1 MLQDIANHLWQS
13 TLFLMLIAVLCTYLR
28 KEDARV
34 RYALWCIGSMKFL
47 LPFSLLTSIGSWLS
61 PRAPIESID
70 LTIDWVASV
79 SAVSQPFTPQQ
90 QSWSVSSMIL
100 AVWAVGSFLVLGVW
114 AVRAYRLRQ
123 LIRGAKQESKPLSD
137 QGRVIPV
144 YRTQADIEPGVF
156 GLLRPVIL
164 LPQGI
169 ENRLSTTQFE
179 AVLAH
184 ELCHIRRRDNLT
196 AAVHMLV
203 QAVFWFHPIIW
214 WVGSRLI
221 DERERAC
228 DELVVSLGHDREA
241 YAKSILDVCEQYVAT
256 RLACAPG
263 ISGSDLKRRVV
274 EIMHY
279 EGVKK
284 MENTKKIL
292 LSTLSALVLALPI
305 LGGLFVNSGALA
317 QEMRPLSEQTAS
329 VLKPIRE
336 ALSPEP
342 AADGSKADPNPQL
355 ALNLLDDINID
366 ALPGF
371 EKAEVYFLF
380 GFAYYM
386 VEDLD
391 QVKNYWRRVINEP
404 DANTSL
410 ATRTLKNLAQ
420 VHFVDEEY
428 SEALDYYLEWMSRQ
442 ERANASDYA
451 LLANI
456 YYSTEDYPN
465 SLINIDRA
473 IGMREEIGEAG
484 EERWYEI
491 RNTVNYLLG
500 NSATVENQQHSD
512 ARPRVSGSE
521 YALELRPINAALVQP
536 LYPQNARDRGL
547 EGYCV
552 VSFVI
557 TATGETRDA
566 RKEECTN
573 AIFEAES
580 LRAAERLKY
589 PPVNVIIPNA
599 RGGAEMPT
607 EIKYWYKFTYEMPSE
622 TI

>member
-144 YRTQADIEPGVF
+144 YRTQADIEPGVV

-305 LGGLFVNSGALA
+305 LGGLSTNPVALA
-317 QEMRPLSEQTAS
+317 QEQRTSVPESVAVGTLPVSTQTFRVLEAVRLALAPQRENEGDPRPA
-329 VLKPIRE
+329 
-336 ALSPEP
+336 
-342 AADGSKADPNPQL
+342 PNPRL
-355 ALNLLDDINID
+355 ALQELDSFNLDR
-366 ALPGF
+366 LPGN
-371 EKAEVYFLF
+371 EKAEVYNYYAMTYTLLEDYEEAM
-380 GFAYYM
+380 AYM
-386 VEDLD
+386 
-391 QVKNYWRRVINEP
+391 QRI
-404 DANTSL
+404 
-410 ATRTLKNLAQ
+410 
-420 VHFVDEEY
+420 VDEP
-428 SEALDYYLEWMSRQ
+428 EASSSLVARTRYRVEQLTQSLEPVVQADEVGIQNQLEPKVAITPNYPARAV
-442 ERANASDYA
+442 ERG
-451 LLANI
+451 I
-456 YYSTEDYPN
+456 
-465 SLINIDRA
+465 
-473 IGMREEIGEAG
+473 
-484 EERWYEI
+484 
-491 RNTVNYLLG
+491 
-500 NSATVENQQHSD
+500 
-512 ARPRVSGSE
+512 
-521 YALELRPINAALVQP
+521 
-536 LYPQNARDRGL
+536 

-552 VSFVI
+552 VSFII
-557 TATGETRDA
+557 TTAGTTRDVQ
-566 RKEECTN
+566 EVECTN
-573 AIFEAES
+573 VVFSLES
-580 LRAAERLKY
+580 IRAAEHLVY
-589 PPVNVIIPNA
+589 DPVIIESISNSPVA
-599 RGGAEMPT
+599 VRT
-607 EIKYWYKFTYEMPSE
+607 YYKFSYEMASE
-622 TI
+622 AI